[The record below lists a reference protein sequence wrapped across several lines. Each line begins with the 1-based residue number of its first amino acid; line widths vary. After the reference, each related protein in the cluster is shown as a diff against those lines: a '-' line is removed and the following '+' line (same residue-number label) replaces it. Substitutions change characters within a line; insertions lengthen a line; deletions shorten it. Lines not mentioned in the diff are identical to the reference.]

1 MKLLK
6 KVRIIN
12 WHYFYNVTFDL
23 DQVNFLTGQNAA
35 GKSTLID
42 AMQIVL
48 LGDTSGRT
56 FNKAANEKSGRTL
69 KGYLKGEIGDDGAG
83 SFKYLR
89 NGRFTSYIALEW
101 YDDLN
106 EKPFTTGIVFDVYDD
121 NSEEHHFF
129 IVEDR
134 IPENGYVELGVPMA
148 YKSLC
153 EYLSQNYAKDEYYFA
168 DSNVQYQEKIKE
180 VFGNL
185 KNKYFSLFKKAV
197 SFTPIT
203 NIEQF
208 LTEYVC
214 DVPNEIN
221 IESMRAN
228 IQQYKRLEIEAE
240 NMQVKIRK
248 LEEIHA
254 QYEDYAAKKKDLN
267 LASYISKRITYQVF
281 LDQIANLQRDVESN
295 RNRLIEI
302 DAQLKD
308 IDAEIQTLT
317 KQKESYIGEKVSS
330 GSYNLTLELTNAKEN
345 LETKIRD
352 LENSLGQIRNNFS
365 VYINNFSNTARK
377 ISAFCESDQ
386 SDLKILKKYRDDI
399 DKLQSV
405 SRDMIDKAEEFRS
418 VISSEDRVS
427 GDSLLQFRDAIH
439 LFKEVVNE
447 VYVSLKN
454 HLGEIVTQH
463 ALKRQQITDMQQG
476 GKMYDYNLKLIRG
489 ELAHRLSDYFDE
501 KVDVLI
507 YADLVDV
514 RTARWVKAI
523 EGFIYRQKLNLFVE
537 DKYYEAANRILPE
550 IMKAHNYYNT
560 GLVDSR
566 KLHEQNFTCGEG
578 SLAEEILTDHAGARD
593 YSNFLLGKMTKC
605 ETFAEARESGHGIT
619 PKCEGYRNF
628 ASFFIPE
635 RNYQYPLLGRRVSQE
650 MISVRGKEFQEEE
663 EEIAILR
670 SFVDTLSFASKL
682 EAVNTNEA
690 DSAGLILDEAENLP
704 GLKQHLEDY
713 RKELDNTGSY
723 EITNIDNKIRRI
735 EAQIGKLQED
745 KQALI
750 LEKGTHTQEIKDI
763 EQSKIPYQIE
773 NSNKVLNEINH
784 SFDADFINDYALGK
798 FQEAVDSGRSL
809 ISIRSEYDDLYT
821 RTQNK
826 IRYQMN
832 LLQELRREYVLTYKL
847 SYDITKEDNFEFD
860 RDLENLRDVKLPEY
874 QVKIKDAYEKAT
886 KEFKDDFIFKLKTS
900 IETVRGQIDELN
912 EALKDAKFGQDSY
925 QFVVY
930 PAPQYRE
937 YYDMI
942 TDELLLTYG
951 EDEQIYLDK
960 YREVMA
966 NLFKMIGDLSGSN
979 KDKDSVLNQNVEKFT
994 DYRTYLV
1001 FDMMVTKGEEKTYSL
1016 AKNMKKQSGGETQT
1030 PFYVSILA
1038 SFSQLYRIRATSLN
1052 NSIRLVIFDEAFSKM
1067 DSTRIVESIKIL
1079 KSFGLQVILSAPSEK
1094 VSDLSKIVDKTLLVS
1109 RQANRSFVDT
1119 FEIKK

>member
-1 MKLLK
+1 
-6 KVRIIN
+6 
-12 WHYFYNVTFDL
+12 
-23 DQVNFLTGQNAA
+23 
-35 GKSTLID
+35 
-42 AMQIVL
+42 
-48 LGDTSGRT
+48 
-56 FNKAANEKSGRTL
+56 
-69 KGYLKGEIGDDGAG
+69 
-83 SFKYLR
+83 
-89 NGRFTSYIALEW
+89 
-101 YDDLN
+101 
-106 EKPFTTGIVFDVYDD
+106 
-121 NSEEHHFF
+121 
-129 IVEDR
+129 
-134 IPENGYVELGVPMA
+134 
-148 YKSLC
+148 
-153 EYLSQNYAKDEYYFA
+153 
-168 DSNVQYQEKIKE
+168 
-180 VFGNL
+180 
-185 KNKYFSLFKKAV
+185 
-197 SFTPIT
+197 
-203 NIEQF
+203 
-208 LTEYVC
+208 
-214 DVPNEIN
+214 
-221 IESMRAN
+221 
-228 IQQYKRLEIEAE
+228 
-240 NMQVKIRK
+240 MQVKIRK

-635 RNYQYPLLGRRVSQE
+635 RNLSVSVTRTARLAGDDLGSGKGIPGRR
-650 MISVRGKEFQEEE
+650 RGNRDSPEFRRHAEFCIEVGSGEHQ
-663 EEIAILR
+663 R
-670 SFVDTLSFASKL
+670 SRFGGI
-682 EAVNTNEA
+682 
-690 DSAGLILDEAENLP
+690 DSRRS
-704 GLKQHLEDY
+704 
-713 RKELDNTGSY
+713 RKSSG
-723 EITNIDNKIRRI
+723 I
-735 EAQIGKLQED
+735 ETA
-745 KQALI
+745 
-750 LEKGTHTQEIKDI
+750 
-763 EQSKIPYQIE
+763 
-773 NSNKVLNEINH
+773 
-784 SFDADFINDYALGK
+784 
-798 FQEAVDSGRSL
+798 SGR
-809 ISIRSEYDDLYT
+809 
-821 RTQNK
+821 
-826 IRYQMN
+826 
-832 LLQELRREYVLTYKL
+832 
-847 SYDITKEDNFEFD
+847 
-860 RDLENLRDVKLPEY
+860 LPE
-874 QVKIKDAYEKAT
+874 
-886 KEFKDDFIFKLKTS
+886 
-900 IETVRGQIDELN
+900 
-912 EALKDAKFGQDSY
+912 
-925 QFVVY
+925 
-930 PAPQYRE
+930 
-937 YYDMI
+937 
-942 TDELLLTYG
+942 
-951 EDEQIYLDK
+951 
-960 YREVMA
+960 
-966 NLFKMIGDLSGSN
+966 
-979 KDKDSVLNQNVEKFT
+979 
-994 DYRTYLV
+994 RT
-1001 FDMMVTKGEEKTYSL
+1001 
-1016 AKNMKKQSGGETQT
+1016 
-1030 PFYVSILA
+1030 
-1038 SFSQLYRIRATSLN
+1038 R
-1052 NSIRLVIFDEAFSKM
+1052 
-1067 DSTRIVESIKIL
+1067 
-1079 KSFGLQVILSAPSEK
+1079 
-1094 VSDLSKIVDKTLLVS
+1094 
-1109 RQANRSFVDT
+1109 
-1119 FEIKK
+1119 